1 MICASAKLAQ
11 LKNVDLENPP
21 KLANADYHSSR
32 SAKLDVVWSW
42 SAHLKLVKNA
52 SPSRK
57 EASNIRD
64 ANAPFQQKIVSP
76 FLQSLNCTTVN
87 ARPFREQFAEVAQAH
102 LAWVVVKMHLEI
114 ALSNAEKQHLIAMIL
129 RIREEF
135 AFPLQI
141 AAARLSQAKDVLS
154 QKILRAAM
162 LPNSILATRNAL
174 LEPSATLSLVKTL
187 D

>member
-1 MICASAKLAQ
+1 
-11 LKNVDLENPP
+11 
-21 KLANADYHSSR
+21 
-32 SAKLDVVWSW
+32 
-42 SAHLKLVKNA
+42 
-52 SPSRK
+52 
-57 EASNIRD
+57 
-64 ANAPFQQKIVSP
+64 
-76 FLQSLNCTTVN
+76 
-87 ARPFREQFAEVAQAH
+87 
-102 LAWVVVKMHLEI
+102 MHLEI